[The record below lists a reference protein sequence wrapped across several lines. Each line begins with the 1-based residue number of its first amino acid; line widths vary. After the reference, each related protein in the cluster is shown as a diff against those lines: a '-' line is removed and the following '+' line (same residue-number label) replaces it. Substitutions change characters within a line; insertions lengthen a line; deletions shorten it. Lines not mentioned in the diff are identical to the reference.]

1 MDVYR
6 ASTELNWLG
15 AETIAGTQPD
25 TQRSLDITGLLS
37 LKRSRDSALGD
48 IGKPGVQFA
57 SQVISRTNAGL
68 PVELPGLAVRAVR
81 YLQKWA

>member
-37 LKRSRDSALGD
+37 LKPGERS
-48 IGKPGVQFA
+48 VQFA

-68 PVELPGLAVRAVR
+68 PVELPGLAVRARATASAAVR

>member
-37 LKRSRDSALGD
+37 LK
-48 IGKPGVQFA
+48 PGEQSVQFA
-57 SQVISRTNAGL
+57 SQGISRTNAGL
-68 PVELPGLAVRAVR
+68 PVELPGLAVRARATASAAVR
-81 YLQKWA
+81 YLQNGRDR